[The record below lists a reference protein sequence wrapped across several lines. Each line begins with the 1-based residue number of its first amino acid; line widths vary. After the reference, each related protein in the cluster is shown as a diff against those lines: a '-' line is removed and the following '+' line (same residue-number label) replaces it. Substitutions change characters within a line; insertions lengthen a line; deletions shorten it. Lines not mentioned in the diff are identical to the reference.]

1 MTILICIET
10 SHNLC
15 SVMVNV
21 DALLVLFC
29 LGQSKNYKISICCLL
44 LSTRY
49 SGIRTKADWLRVRK
63 SLSEWIDVYLLTF
76 VSVTRDNNNSAKP
89 FGLVKKRHHLI
100 RK

>member
-29 LGQSKNYKISICCLL
+29 LSQSMIGSKQKL
-44 LSTRY
+44 
-49 SGIRTKADWLRVRK
+49 
-63 SLSEWIDVYLLTF
+63 
-76 VSVTRDNNNSAKP
+76 
-89 FGLVKKRHHLI
+89 
-100 RK
+100 